1 MVICGR
7 RSNADATGP
16 HRQIRVMSSPLPSG
30 SRGASA
36 FLAISIQLPVET
48 FSAGDNFAR
57 TGDRC
62 RRSSDC
68 VRRNTCLAFKR
79 YSTFCPWSLR
89 IIKPFKTAYRN
100 PKSASRGRAKR
111 KLETLKWLKGE
122 RSKGPHLGAQTR
134 RKDGRPEVPPRQHP
148 WHMPCGA
155 VRSMDNEWRTR
166 LPACVQ
172 ETNCKHVLT
181 EQEMEPLT
189 RSFAKRRVMEIAPIS
204 MHFQLFRGARDQWI
218 LRIAIAFPTVATHAS
233 AIEA

>member
-1 MVICGR
+1 
-7 RSNADATGP
+7 
-16 HRQIRVMSSPLPSG
+16 MSSPLPSG

-68 VRRNTCLAFKR
+68 
-79 YSTFCPWSLR
+79 
-89 IIKPFKTAYRN
+89 
-100 PKSASRGRAKR
+100 R